1 MKGQPNNNMGK
12 GTAQRLADYPS
23 LDWEDVADEVVHV
36 TDISG
41 KVTQSQMGAGGYYT
55 MNVAIPMSYIHA
67 AVDAAL
73 ASQDGMLYIR
83 IYKAPLE
90 LFTRDDGNGDD
101 SAT

>member
-1 MKGQPNNNMGK
+1 MKNQGK
-12 GTAQRLADYPS
+12 GVATRLADYPCI
-23 LDWEDVADEVVHV
+23 DWATVQDEVKHV

-73 ASQDGMLYIR
+73 ASQQGMLYIR
-83 IYKAPLE
+83 IYTVPLD
-90 LFTRDDGNGDD
+90 LFLEDDDEGEGENGEHTT
-101 SAT
+101 A